1 MLNCLCFAD
10 DQLSKCS
17 SGMSWRWLQLFA
29 DTVQVWR
36 PAACMVVSTKTPFW
50 VSFLQSLRSFCFHVF
65 HGNGMVFLF
74 PQTFA
79 HIYIY
84 TYTHLIY
91 IYTYQYPTIIK
102 IDNFLDVHS
111 LL

>member
-84 TYTHLIY
+84 TSNIY
-91 IYTYQYPTIIK
+91 IYIYIYPHINI
-102 IDNFLDVHS
+102 LQ
-111 LL
+111 